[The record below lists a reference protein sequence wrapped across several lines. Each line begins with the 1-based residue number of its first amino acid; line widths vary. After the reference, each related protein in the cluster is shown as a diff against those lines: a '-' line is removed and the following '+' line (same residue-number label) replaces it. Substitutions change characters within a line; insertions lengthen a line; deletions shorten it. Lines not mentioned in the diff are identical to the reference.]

1 MEGSDDMAQYI
12 MLLTLTPEGRQKM
25 LNHPDLLL
33 QAESEINIPDVQTLG
48 VYALLGDYD
57 YACILNAPG
66 NREAARFSLELGV
79 KAGVLITTMPI
90 IPLGSFDQLEREDAP
105 AEEAALDP
113 QSDD

>member
-12 MLLTLTPEGRQKM
+12 MLLTLTPEGRGKM
-25 LNHPDLLL
+25 LTDPDHLLR
-33 QAESEINIPDVQTLG
+33 AESEINMPDVQTLG

-57 YACILNAPG
+57 YACILDAPG

-90 IPLGSFDQLEREDAP
+90 IPLGSFDQPEGDHAP

-113 QSDD
+113 QHDG

>member
-1 MEGSDDMAQYI
+1 MAQYI
-12 MLLTLTPEGRQKM
+12 MLLTLTPEGRGKM
-25 LNHPDLLL
+25 LTDPDHLLR
-33 QAESEINIPDVQTLG
+33 AESEINMPDVQTLG

-57 YACILNAPG
+57 YACILDAPG

-90 IPLGSFDQLEREDAP
+90 IPLGSFDQPEGDHAP

-113 QSDD
+113 QHDG

>member
-1 MEGSDDMAQYI
+1 MAQYI

-25 LNHPDLLL
+25 LVEPDLLL
-33 QAESEINIPDVQTLG
+33 RAESEINIPDVQTLG

-90 IPLGSFDQLEREDAP
+90 IPLGSFDRPEREEVP
-105 AEEAALDP
+105 SEEAALDP